1 MKVAMVT
8 PYHTESAAVLTR
20 CNDSVL
26 AQTYTNV
33 RHFMVGDGIMNPL
46 VSTFDADS
54 YSLPH
59 AHADAGATP
68 RAMAALSAFSQGY
81 DAVGFIDA
89 DNYLKPNHVETMVAV
104 LQKSGADG
112 IVATRVIHSQDD
124 REMYIDRV
132 ESNGEN
138 MIDTNSWFLT
148 RNAMHLMSHWITTPG
163 QQLWSDRHFAKAV
176 LDGGMRL
183 VRCDEP
189 TVVYVTRWAWHY
201 QYAGWAVPDDA
212 VWIHTAADG
221 TLSHV
226 KNANK

>member
-1 MKVAMVT
+1 MKVAIVT
-8 PYHTESAAVLTR
+8 PYHTESAAVLAR

-124 REMYIDRV
+124 REMYVDRV

-148 RNAMHLMSHWITTPG
+148 RNAMHLMSHWIP
-163 QQLWSDRHFAKAV
+163 
-176 LDGGMRL
+176 
-183 VRCDEP
+183 
-189 TVVYVTRWAWHY
+189 
-201 QYAGWAVPDDA
+201 QY
-212 VWIHTAADG
+212 H
-221 TLSHV
+221 
-226 KNANK
+226 

>member
-1 MKVAMVT
+1 MRVAIVT
-8 PYHTESAAVLTR
+8 PYYGESGDILRR
-20 CNDSVL
+20 CHNSVK
-26 AQTYTNV
+26 AQTYADV
-33 RHFMVGDGIMNPL
+33 RHFIVSDGNMNPML
-46 VSTFDADS
+46 ATLDADC
-54 YSLPH
+54 YQLPRN
-59 AHADAGATP
+59 HADAGATP

-104 LQKSGADG
+104 LQNSGADG
-112 IVATRVIHSQDD
+112 IVATRIIHSQDD
-124 REMYIDRV
+124 REMYVDTV

-148 RNAMHLMSHWITTPG
+148 SKAMHLLSYWITAPG
-163 QQLWSDRHFAKAV
+163 QQLWSDRYFAKAV
-176 LDGGMRL
+176 LDSGMRL

-212 VWIHTAADG
+212 VWIQTAADG